1 VFRLIRRD
9 EVAVE
14 GGVPD
19 GTPVPPPPLSADFAV
34 VAIAEERE
42 RGGAGGEA
50 YYI

>member
-1 VFRLIRRD
+1 M
-9 EVAVE
+9 AVE

-42 RGGAGGEA
+42 SVLGYPS
-50 YYI
+50 YY